1 MKQSETGPPVSKRKK
16 KPMRNTHASKLMA
29 QRARWMRNG
38 AATFHE
44 QVAGH
49 VVGDVCK
56 QNNFTLKNQKIF
68 YDEKKNK
75 WYIVDFFIPEIR
87 LIIEVDGS
95 SHDNRKA
102 YDAIRTKFL
111 ESIGNKVVR
120 FLNKELEDLQ
130 FRGKVARQI
139 CIRVNDPT
147 PVFKPETQNPNA
159 PPTEITEK
167 QITKRLRK
175 QRNKKRS
182 KARKKRK
189 RELKSVEASPKTILR
204 KKQS

>member
-1 MKQSETGPPVSKRKK
+1 MAKK
-16 KPMRNTHASKLMA
+16 KKQKKPPMQNTAASKLMA
-29 QRARWMRNG
+29 KRAKWMRNG

-44 QVAGH
+44 QVAEH
-49 VVGDVCK
+49 VIGDVCK
-56 QNNFTLKNQKIF
+56 QGKFTLKNQKIF
-68 YDEKKNK
+68 YDEKKDK

-87 LIIEVDGS
+87 LIIEIDGS

-130 FRGKVARQI
+130 FRGKVTSQI
-139 CIRVNDPT
+139 CIRVDDPT
-147 PVFKPETQNPNA
+147 PVFKSETRNPKTPPPEL
-159 PPTEITEK
+159 TEK
-167 QITKRLRK
+167 QIAKRIRK

-189 RELKSVEASPKTILR
+189 RELKSAEASPQTILR